1 MSPTIVLDESGQVIA
16 VAGASGG
23 PRIITGTT
31 QALLHAL
38 VLRRSAGEAVG
49 SPRLHHQWSPDVLRY
64 ELAWASAPGAS
75 SRIEELRARGHDCRE
90 LDGAAG
96 VVQLIVRDK
105 DGGWNAASDPRKGGK
120 PAGH

>member
-1 MSPTIVLDESGQVIA
+1 MSPTIVLDEAGQVIA
-16 VAGASGG
+16 IAGASGG
-23 PRIITGTT
+23 PRIITGTA
-31 QALLHAL
+31 QALLNAL
-38 VLRRSAGEAVG
+38 VLRKSASDSVA
-49 SPRLHHQWSPDVLRY
+49 SPRFHHQWSPDVLRY
-64 ELAWASAPGAS
+64 EAAWASTRGGS
-75 SRIEELRARGHDCRE
+75 SMIEGLQARGHDCRE